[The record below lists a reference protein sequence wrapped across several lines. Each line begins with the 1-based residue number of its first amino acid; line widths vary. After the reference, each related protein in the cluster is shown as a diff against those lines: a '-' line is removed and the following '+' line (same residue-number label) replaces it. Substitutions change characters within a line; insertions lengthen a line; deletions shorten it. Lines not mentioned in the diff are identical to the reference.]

1 MMSKGNPVIKKTIV
15 NMSRGSKNPSMDQ
28 RLSDIEAQLRPY
40 KRMELPGSNNGERIL
55 EARNIVI
62 PNA

>member
-1 MMSKGNPVIKKTIV
+1 MSKGNPVIKKTIV
-15 NMSRGSKNPSMDQ
+15 NPSRSARNPSMDQ
-28 RLSDIEAQLRPY
+28 RLSDIEAQIAPF
-40 KRMELPGSNNGERIL
+40 KRMELPAANNGERIL

>member
-1 MMSKGNPVIKKTIV
+1 MSKGNPIIKKTMV
-15 NMSRGSKNPSMDQ
+15 NMSRGERNPSIDQ
-28 RLSDIEAQLRPY
+28 RLSDIEAQLAPY
-40 KRMELPGSNNGERIL
+40 QRMELPGANNGERIL

>member
-1 MMSKGNPVIKKTIV
+1 MSKGNPAIKKTIV
-15 NMSRGSKNPSMDQ
+15 NMSRGSKNLSMDQ
-28 RLSDIEAQLRPY
+28 RLSDIEAQLAPF
-40 KRMELPGSNNGERIL
+40 KRMELPDANDGERIL

>member
-1 MMSKGNPVIKKTIV
+1 MSKGNPAIKKTIV
-15 NMSRGSKNPSMDQ
+15 NMSRGSKNPSLDH
-28 RLSDIEAQLRPY
+28 RLSYVETQLAPF
-40 KRMELPGSNNGERIL
+40 KRMELPDANNGERIL